1 MEIFDGTHQT
11 IVMKKILLLF
21 AASAV
26 LIFTACD
33 SDYQPSAIGDIDRI
47 IVVMDST
54 QWVSD
59 TALAIEESFGGAIE
73 TLPSFEPRYR
83 LDFRDFRNNQ
93 ELDHI
98 REHRNI
104 IFATP
109 IDAESN
115 VGSFVRAILS
125 SDVENRVREGES
137 FAFPIEDRWRR
148 DQWVL
153 VLTSTD
159 DEALSDKI
167 RNSEESLI
175 TSIESREFERR
186 EREVYRRGEQVDL
199 NEYLWDNFGWKVRM
213 QHDYI
218 QINESSDAIV
228 FGRYLPDNNR
238 RMWAWWKDDVPDIDF
253 LDSEWINATRDS
265 LMQIYMEGETEGNYV
280 TTEYREP
287 RVVRTTEIERDDHI
301 IGFETMGTWRMV
313 GNIMGGPFVN
323 FTFYDP
329 DTERLF
335 MVEYWQFAP
344 SVGKRRFVRQFQA
357 MGRTFESDSTWNE
370 RRDAITQN

>member
-1 MEIFDGTHQT
+1 
-11 IVMKKILLLF
+11 MKNIYYPLIALF
-21 AASAV
+21 V
-26 LIFTACD
+26 LVFTACD
-33 SDYQPSAIGDIDRI
+33 TDYTPSAIGDIDRV

-54 QWVSD
+54 NWD
-59 TALAIEESFGGAIE
+59 GETALALEETFGGAIE

-83 LDFRDFRNNQ
+83 LEFRDFRSNR
-93 ELDHI
+93 ELDNI
-98 REHRNI
+98 RENRNV

-109 IDAESN
+109 IDAETN

-125 SDVENRVREGES
+125 SDVENRVRQGDS

-159 DEALSDKI
+159 DDELAEKI

-175 TSIESREFERR
+175 SSLEKREFDRR
-186 EREVYRRGEQVDL
+186 EREVFRRGEQVDL

-218 QINESSDAIV
+218 QINESEDAIV

-238 RMWAWWKDDVPDIDF
+238 RMWAWWKDDVKDIDF
-253 LDSEWINATRDS
+253 LDSDWINATRDS
-265 LMQIYMEGETEGNYV
+265 LMQIYMEGESDGNYV
-280 TTEYREP
+280 TTEYRDP
-287 RVVRTTEIERDDHI
+287 RVVKTTEIERDDHI

-313 GNIMGGPFVN
+313 GNVMGGPFVN
-323 FTFYDP
+323 FTYYDP
-329 DTERLF
+329 ETERLF

-344 SVGKRRFVRQFQA
+344 SVPKRRFVRQFQA
-357 MGRTFESDSTWNE
+357 MGRTFESDSTWHE
-370 RRDAITQN
+370 RREEALSRN